1 MKLDVFKD
9 VVEEALD
16 GLPDEFKKSIE
27 NVEIVIEDIAPTD
40 IQRSHPGS
48 LILGLYQGVPMKHRG
63 HYYAGVLPDK
73 ISIYREAIVRMSS
86 SREDMIDNIR
96 KTLLH
101 EIGHYYGITDKKL
114 RELGY

>member
-16 GLPDEFKKSIE
+16 GLPDEFKKSID
-27 NVEIVIEDIAPTD
+27 NVEVVIEDHAPAD
-40 IQRSHPGS
+40 IQRSHPNS
-48 LILGLYQGVPMKHRG
+48 LILGLYQGVPLEHRG
-63 HYYAGVLPDK
+63 NYYAGALPDK
-73 ISIYREAIVRMSS
+73 ISIYREAIVSTSS

-96 KTLLH
+96 RTLLH
-101 EIGHYYGITDKKL
+101 EIGHYYGISDKKL